1 MIKLIRICL
10 KNQMPPFQIRK
21 GGGIMTK
28 KDTRKLISKLFII
41 IFILVIILVIKVFT
55 RLYYKIKTSECDFR
69 HILFLLYEETLHYI
83 HSNTNKTKDQSL
95 TQN

>member
-1 MIKLIRICL
+1 MK
-10 KNQMPPFQIRK
+10 
-21 GGGIMTK
+21 K

-41 IFILVIILVIKVFT
+41 IFILIILVIILVIKVFT

-69 HILFLLYEETLHYI
+69 YILFLLYEEILHYI